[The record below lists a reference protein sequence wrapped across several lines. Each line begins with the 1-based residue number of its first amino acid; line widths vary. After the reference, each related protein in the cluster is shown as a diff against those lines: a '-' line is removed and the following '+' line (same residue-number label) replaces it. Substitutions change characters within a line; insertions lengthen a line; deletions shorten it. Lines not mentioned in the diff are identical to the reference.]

1 MHTVFP
7 FVGPHRWTSAGIE
20 GDGEGRGEGVSELE
34 GLVVSDDVADE
45 ALVGENVRELDLLP
59 VNEAEVEVLLD
70 IEAVGSGEEVREV
83 DEPAVTVDE
92 PDVLSDGVGSGE
104 NVREPDLLPDNEAEV
119 EVLLDIE
126 AVGSEDVVRE
136 VDEPVVVVDEPDT
149 DPDDVTDASDEDV
162 SDLDELAVI
171 DDEVDVAFDGT
182 APDGE
187 GKTEVL
193 DDGVD
198 RQTPYRVWH
207 PAPQ

>member
-1 MHTVFP
+1 MRD
-7 FVGPHRWTSAGIE
+7 FVGLVE
-20 GDGEGRGEGVSELE
+20 MGV
-34 GLVVSDDVADE
+34 DT
-45 ALVGENVRELDLLP
+45 
-59 VNEAEVEVLLD
+59 EAETGVL
-70 IEAVGSGEEVREV
+70 
-83 DEPAVTVDE
+83 P
-92 PDVLSDGVGSGE
+92 
-104 NVREPDLLPDNEAEV
+104 
-119 EVLLDIE
+119 DIE

-136 VDEPVVVVDEPDT
+136 VDEPAVTVDEPDT